1 MTPRGILAWRKN
13 KKVERTSPSSKN
25 HFKVTYWDGQEKWTD
40 DYPGDGRPGRR
51 QERLEKRKR
60 SRPSVKDAK
69 ETLGRAVK
77 KYIGGGEKKGL
88 EDAVDNVIVH
98 LGREMA
104 RTTIRAYLKDEK
116 VEEDGK
122 VKEAQ
127 GVIKDRMLAK
137 LRNKTAMENQESRV
151 AEMVYR
157 VADDSLKNIILTG
170 PPSAGK
176 TTMTKI
182 LKGMMPIVEEAAR
195 DVIQRWN
202 STNRWGKGHNLQ
214 DEIYDEALNRQ
225 KDAPMG
231 TIFDRTHLDSL
242 AYGYVP
248 KEPPPPIKNA
258 EVWVLKGHKH
268 RYKNDSER
276 KETFEEA
283 QVIGEKLKKTYKE
296 LGYDVRE
303 IDIEDPETWPE
314 WVRKRNEP
322 KAASMRVAGGKSG
335 YPTMQQVEH
344 ASLYQLTHWN
354 RYLQSPGEWAVGN
367 DDFEKILDNEVPIIT
382 RIVERIKELGG
393 ITPAVSKAV
402 GWDRRGNMREGII
415 VSRIMQAMGER
426 KDISR
431 VELSRLLGGRRFS
444 FRKVSFQGLGYG
456 EAYALKVEGVPGGDA
471 FSREVYDANKEIFEV
486 IKGISEKYTW
496 MGLPIIRSAR

>member
-1 MTPRGILAWRKN
+1 
-13 KKVERTSPSSKN
+13 
-25 HFKVTYWDGQEKWTD
+25 
-40 DYPGDGRPGRR
+40 
-51 QERLEKRKR
+51 
-60 SRPSVKDAK
+60 
-69 ETLGRAVK
+69 
-77 KYIGGGEKKGL
+77 
-88 EDAVDNVIVH
+88 
-98 LGREMA
+98 
-104 RTTIRAYLKDEK
+104 
-116 VEEDGK
+116 
-122 VKEAQ
+122 
-127 GVIKDRMLAK
+127 
-137 LRNKTAMENQESRV
+137 MENQESRV

-157 VADDSLKNIILTG
+157 VADDSL
-170 PPSAGK
+170 
-176 TTMTKI
+176 
-182 LKGMMPIVEEAAR
+182 
-195 DVIQRWN
+195 
-202 STNRWGKGHNLQ
+202 
-214 DEIYDEALNRQ
+214 
-225 KDAPMG
+225 
-231 TIFDRTHLDSL
+231 
-242 AYGYVP
+242 
-248 KEPPPPIKNA
+248 
-258 EVWVLKGHKH
+258 
-268 RYKNDSER
+268 
-276 KETFEEA
+276 
-283 QVIGEKLKKTYKE
+283 
-296 LGYDVRE
+296 
-303 IDIEDPETWPE
+303 
-314 WVRKRNEP
+314 
-322 KAASMRVAGGKSG
+322 RVAGGKSG